1 MAGINNQK
9 IRKTITQF
17 PLIAWFLNLKLIRKI
32 RQNRLG
38 QQLLCYET
46 ISYMFFGIF
55 TTVVSILTFEI
66 ANRLIGAD
74 VIVSFFGE
82 EQSVGYLIANTI
94 SFICSMLFAYTTNK
108 LFVFESKNTSF
119 LFVLKE
125 ITLFALARLFSF
137 CIEMSWMFITVTLFS
152 ILSESV
158 SKLIAQVIVVIAN
171 YIFSKIMVFRKPKN
185 KGEF

>member
-1 MAGINNQK
+1 MAKINNRK
-9 IRKTITQF
+9 IWNAILKF
-17 PLIAWFLNLKLIRKI
+17 APIAWFLNLKPIKKIGQSSFGRK
-32 RQNRLG
+32 LF
-38 QQLLCYET
+38 CYET
-46 ISYMFFGIF
+46 VSYLFFGVL

-66 ANRLIGAD
+66 ANRLIGSD
-74 VIVSFFGE
+74 LQVSFFGE
-82 EQSVGYLIANTI
+82 QQSIGYLIANTI
-94 SFICSMLFAYTTNK
+94 SFICAMLFAYITNK

-125 ITLFALARLFSF
+125 ITLFAVARLFSF
-137 CIEMSWMFITVTLFS
+137 GIEMGWMFITVTLFS

-158 SKLIAQVIVVIAN
+158 SKLIAQVIVVITN